1 PIAAAEV
8 KAGALATTDCTSPIR
23 GTSFFADRYSFSG
36 MAGEEV
42 VISTVAAFAPYPVLL
57 DATQTGLAAV
67 APGGVVARIPATT
80 GTFMLPATGTYLIE
94 VTSLDAGATGYI
106 ERAHVCTPI
115 TYAVGGR
122 VSAGDGMTGL
132 AGLTVSC

>member
-1 PIAAAEV
+1 GEV

-42 VISTVAAFAPYPVLL
+42 VISTVAAFAPYLVLL

-80 GTFMLPATGTYLIE
+80 GTFMLPATGKIGR
-94 VTSLDAGATGYI
+94 AACR
-106 ERAHVCTPI
+106 ERAYMSGADEPAHET
-115 TYAVGGR
+115 
-122 VSAGDGMTGL
+122 
-132 AGLTVSC
+132 

>member
-1 PIAAAEV
+1 VLRQAEANATRAAKGKRPKISSQCAAALTDAAARVAVGAAVCSVTPIGAGEV

-36 MAGEEV
+36 MAGSAGLNSSHVAIAYDV
-42 VISTVAAFAPYPVLL
+42 VRL

-80 GTFMLPATGTYLIE
+80 GTFM
-94 VTSLDAGATGYI
+94 
-106 ERAHVCTPI
+106 
-115 TYAVGGR
+115 
-122 VSAGDGMTGL
+122 
-132 AGLTVSC
+132 